1 MRPRKRRSDRLFDAI
16 AQGDA
21 LPPGRLDD
29 PDDAAELRAAIAL
42 RAAQPAADL
51 PSEAF
56 VGGLRRQLAEEAGDG
71 PEGRRVSR
79 RTLLAG
85 AGAAVAGAVA
95 AGATGVVVDRS
106 LLEPGGGHP
115 ARTAAALDP
124 VDGQWVAVTTAAEL
138 PDGAARRFEAPGV
151 IGFVSSTR
159 AGVTAVSAA
168 CTHLGCILQQN
179 AAARRLDCP
188 CHSTAFGYDGRLL
201 FSQLEAPPAPLTRL
215 DVRQADG
222 QVEVFV
228 PKPV

>member
-1 MRPRKRRSDRLFDAI
+1 VSPRKRRADRVFDAI

-29 PDDAAELRAAIAL
+29 PEDAAELRAAIAL
-42 RAAQPAADL
+42 RAGQPAADL

-56 VGGLRRQLAEEAGDG
+56 VGRLRRQLAEEAGDG
-71 PEGRRVSR
+71 PGGRRVSR

-95 AGATGVVVDRS
+95 AGATGVAVDRS
-106 LLEPGGGHP
+106 LLAP
-115 ARTAAALDP
+115 ARAHPTGAAAALDP
-124 VDGQWVAVTTAAEL
+124 VDGQWVAVASGADL
-138 PDGAARRFEAPGV
+138 PDGAARRFEAPGL
-151 IGFVSSTR
+151 IGFVSSTS

-179 AAARRLDCP
+179 APAGRLDCP
-188 CHSTAFGYDGRLL
+188 CHRTAFGYDGRLL
-201 FSQLEAPPAPLTRL
+201 FSQLEAPPSPLTRL
-215 DVRQADG
+215 EVRKADG